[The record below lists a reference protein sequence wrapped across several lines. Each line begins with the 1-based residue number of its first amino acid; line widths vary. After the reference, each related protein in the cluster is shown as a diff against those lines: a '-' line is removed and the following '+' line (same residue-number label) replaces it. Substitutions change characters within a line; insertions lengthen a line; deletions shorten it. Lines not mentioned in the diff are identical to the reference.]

1 VFDVIYLDASTCREY
16 HAKQNECLDADI
28 GPWVDG
34 HRVVCFST
42 PLRAPAMVR
51 RTLGM
56 DVLRVREQSQAET
69 LPDGSMVITSHP
81 VVESPGGERFKTTA
95 VTRIE
100 PLAHSGCQVLMH
112 AAKFTAVLLSEQSRT
127 LLTA

>member
-1 VFDVIYLDASTCREY
+1 MLSTWTPAPCREY
-16 HAKQNECLDADI
+16 HAKENDCLDADV

-34 HRVVCFST
+34 RRVVCFST

-56 DVLRVREQSQAET
+56 DVLRVREHAQAET
-69 LPDGSMVITSHP
+69 LPDGSIAIASRP

-95 VTRIE
+95 ITKIE
-100 PLAHSGCQVLMH
+100 PSADGGCQVVMRVNLCI
-112 AAKFTAVLLSEQSRT
+112 AACRPG
-127 LLTA
+127 